1 MCVKRRLAHLCPD
14 GVQKRDRPKS
24 IPVKGSQA
32 NGTASTSYDQ
42 SSFNSIE
49 GNEANQAMWTRLSSV
64 EQKLDLLL
72 ADRGLQQPTLSRQTS
87 SGLHDLA
94 NVASDYSRI
103 AKDTSSPGQAQG
115 QLSLHADG
123 RASYV
128 GPHAHSVYLT
138 KEGLTSSSRAVSPTQ
153 LPSQSRPGSP
163 TPVDFDAIGQKK
175 RHDDDTSPFDTL
187 TPSNSDSFSTLMAW
201 ATPGFR
207 SPHSSVTI
215 WNHLSPMLPD
225 ITTASRL
232 VNVYYASI
240 SFMHDFIPREE
251 FDKEIWPI
259 FYDNGLKSTQPP
271 AKFHAHKMA
280 LLFAILAL
288 GVLLDVSR
296 PQRDPAGR
304 ALYSCAWNAL
314 VLTNFTESTSLDAML
329 ALVHIA
335 LYLTWR
341 RAGRYAESA
350 WPLFGLMSS
359 MMVRSGLH
367 RDPAH
372 FDISDSDREK
382 RRQVFWDLH
391 GVETLRSLG
400 FCRPPAIL
408 DRHVDTR
415 FPSKWKLD
423 GEGDGSS
430 AFFAAK
436 SMQTRIINRVLDD
449 CLCATSSYSMTMK
462 YDEKIQALYRAY
474 PDWMTPTILPLARR
488 SKTGNATMEET
499 YIDSASR
506 EKMLFT
512 MRSHLTFLNNHQI
525 RLLLHRG
532 WFSEA
537 LQQSS
542 ETTSNGQEDDIQ
554 PGLNPKRFQ
563 ASVDAAN
570 QSASKIVELVISAWS
585 HYPSL
590 VLRWTFFW
598 NAIFSAA
605 VCRGLFAVKKRKGAE
620 AHSAWRDL
628 RAAIALLRLA
638 VDGWRPLESPLGI
651 LLRLDKRA
659 EMALGSAAGKN
670 SEEVKGEVN
679 ESDGDVVHDRA
690 QVAAQAADAARAAN
704 LSGEDLN
711 LIGDAKRRS
720 SKSSSKHN
728 LDSPSTTSIK
738 RGTNGK
744 SDKRVRIQENLEQHT
759 PNPTH
764 FHTTSI
770 QPVFTSLATPFD
782 GLQSSDG
789 NGFDFSLFSPHD
801 LTMPAS
807 LPGFMV
813 GGTAGNA
820 NDDVLPVSSTTSLP
834 AVSDLITLPN
844 INPDGTTSTD
854 PNAFGSSSNA
864 TQLIQ
869 MLSAGVGWD
878 DISSWDNAIFD
889 L

>member
-24 IPVKGSQA
+24 MPSKGQQA
-32 NGTASTSYDQ
+32 NGTASTSYEQ
-42 SSFNSIE
+42 TSFNSID
-49 GNEANQAMWTRLSSV
+49 GTDANQAMWTRLSSV

-72 ADRGLQQPTLSRQTS
+72 ADRGLQPTSSRQTS

-94 NVASDYSRI
+94 NIASDYSRI
-103 AKDTSSPGQAQG
+103 AKETSSPGQGQG
-115 QLSLHADG
+115 QLAVHADG
-123 RASYV
+123 RSSYV

-175 RHDDDTSPFDTL
+175 RNDDDTSPFDTL
-187 TPSNSDSFSTLMAW
+187 TPSNSESFSSLMAW

-207 SPHSSVTI
+207 SPHSSVAI

-232 VNVYYASI
+232 VNVYYASVG
-240 SFMHDFIPREE
+240 FMHDFIPREE

-259 FYDNGLKSTQPP
+259 FYSNGNKTTQPP
-271 AKFHAHKMA
+271 AKFQAHKMA

-329 ALVHIA
+329 ALVHVA

-372 FDISDSDREK
+372 FDISDADREK

-415 FPSKWKLD
+415 LPSKWKLD
-423 GEGDGSS
+423 DEEEGAS

-436 SMQTRIINRVLDD
+436 SMQTRLINRVLDD
-449 CLCATSSYSMTMK
+449 CLCATSSYSLTMK
-462 YDEKIQALYRAY
+462 YDEKIQALHRAY
-474 PDWMTPTILPLARR
+474 PDWMKPTILPLARR
-488 SKTGNATMEET
+488 SKTGNETMEET

-542 ETTSNGQEDDIQ
+542 ETGSNGQEDGIE

-563 ASVDAAN
+563 ASVDAVN

-659 EMALGSAAGKN
+659 EMALGSAAGKS
-670 SEEVKGEVN
+670 SEEVKGEMGD
-679 ESDGDVVHDRA
+679 SAGDVVHDHA
-690 QVAAQAADAARAAN
+690 QAAAQAADAARAAN

-720 SKSSSKHN
+720 SKSSSKHG
-728 LDSPSTTSIK
+728 LDSPSTSSTK
-738 RGTNGK
+738 RGANGRP
-744 SDKRVRIQENLEQHT
+744 DKRVRIQEKVEQGT
-759 PNPTH
+759 PNPTS
-764 FHTTSI
+764 FDPSSI
-770 QPVFTSLATPFD
+770 QSTFTSLATPFD
-782 GLQSSDG
+782 GLQSSAG

-820 NDDVLPVSSTTSLP
+820 NDDVLPVSSTVLP
-834 AVSDLITLPN
+834 GVSEMMPLPS
-844 INPDGTTSTD
+844 INPDGTSSTD
-854 PNAFGSSSNA
+854 TNAFGSSSNA

>member
-14 GVQKRDRPKS
+14 GVQKRDRPKTIIAKPS
-24 IPVKGSQA
+24 SGNGASSGTSNNQGSS
-32 NGTASTSYDQ
+32 NSHEISDTNQ
-42 SSFNSIE
+42 SVWN
-49 GNEANQAMWTRLSSV
+49 RLSNL

-72 ADRGLQQPTLSRQTS
+72 ADRGLQPTQSRQTS

-103 AKDTSSPGQAQG
+103 AKDASSPEQAQG
-115 QLSLHADG
+115 QLAMHADG

-153 LPSQSRPGSP
+153 LPSISRPGSP

-175 RHDDDTSPFDTL
+175 RNEEDTSPFETL
-187 TPSNSDSFSTLMAW
+187 TPSNSDSFSSMMAW

-207 SPHSSVTI
+207 SPHSSTAI

-225 ITTASRL
+225 EKTANRL
-232 VNVYYASI
+232 VNVYYASVG
-240 SFMHDFIPREE
+240 FMHDFIPREE
-251 FDKEIWPI
+251 FDREIWPI
-259 FYDNGLKSTQPP
+259 FYSTNPESTLPP
-271 AKFHAHKMA
+271 AKFHPHKMA

-329 ALVHIA
+329 ALVHVA

-367 RDPAH
+367 RDPGH
-372 FDISDSDREK
+372 FDISDADREK

-400 FCRPPAIL
+400 FCRPPAIF

-423 GEGDGSS
+423 DAEDESF

-436 SMQTRIINRVLDD
+436 SMQTRLINRVLDD
-449 CLCATSSYSMTMK
+449 CLCATSSYSITMK
-462 YDEKIQALYRAY
+462 YDEKIQGLFRAY
-474 PDWMTPTILPLARR
+474 PAFMTPIILPLAKR
-488 SKTGNATMEET
+488 SKNGDATMEQT
-499 YIDSASR
+499 YVDSASR
-506 EKMLFT
+506 ERMLFT

-537 LQQSS
+537 LQHLAETEFNGS
-542 ETTSNGQEDDIQ
+542 EEEFEKRC
-554 PGLNPKRFQ
+554 NPKRFQ
-563 ASVDAAN
+563 ASVDAVN
-570 QSASKIVELVISAWS
+570 ESASKIIELVISAWS
-585 HYPSL
+585 YYPSL

-605 VCRGLFAVKKRKGAE
+605 VCRGLFAVKKRKGTE

-628 RAAIALLRLA
+628 RAAIALLRIA

-659 EMALGSAAGKN
+659 EMALGSAAGTTTEEGQDGTIN
-670 SEEVKGEVN
+670 SDRDFIHE
-679 ESDGDVVHDRA
+679 RA
-690 QVAAQAADAARAAN
+690 QAAAQAADATRAAN

-711 LIGDAKRRS
+711 LIGEGKRRS
-720 SKSSSKHN
+720 AKTASKHN
-728 LDSPSTTSIK
+728 LDSSSANSSNQAVNGRSTK
-738 RGTNGK
+738 K
-744 SDKRVRIQENLEQHT
+744 VRIQEKDDSDAT
-759 PNPTH
+759 NPVS
-764 FHTTSI
+764 FQETSTK
-770 QPVFTSLATPFD
+770 QSTFTPFD
-782 GLQSSDG
+782 TSFDENQSSAG

-820 NDDVLPVSSTTSLP
+820 NDDVLPGSSIP
-834 AVSDLITLPN
+834 AVSDMMTL
-844 INPDGTTSTD
+844 S
-854 PNAFGSSSNA
+854 NAHSDNSDANVFGSSSNA

-878 DISSWDNAIFD
+878 DVSSWDNAIFD